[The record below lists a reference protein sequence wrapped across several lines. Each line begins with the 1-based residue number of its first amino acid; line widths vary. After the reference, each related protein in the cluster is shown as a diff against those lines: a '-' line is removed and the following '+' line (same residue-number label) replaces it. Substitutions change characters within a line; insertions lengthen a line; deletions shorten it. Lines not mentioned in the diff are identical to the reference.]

1 MTPARQ
7 LWTVFEPLH
16 AVTYFSA
23 EGRAALEGVGL
34 RGFWRGYF
42 ASRVA
47 PLGRTEPAVVTAL
60 FGGFAPRMVERA
72 IPSVW
77 ELASPERSLEARL
90 EGSAAALARLLEGQD
105 EAVTES
111 ADLLRTV
118 ATAAAT
124 GGRALGAANAAL
136 PWPTAPHQ
144 VLWQAST
151 VLRELRG
158 DGHVLAQLTVGL
170 DGLTTMVLRT
180 GLDLTREVLQPN
192 RGWPDEEWVAAL
204 AELVDRG
211 LLSADGAITAAG
223 RDLLTRAEA
232 LTDELAT
239 QPWTAAGPEVT
250 ERFRTLAAPLAQL
263 ALAELPPITP
273 IGLPAP

>member
-7 LWTVFEPLH
+7 LWTLFEPLH
-16 AVTYFSA
+16 AVTYFSQ
-23 EGRAALEGVGL
+23 EGRAALADVGL

-47 PLGRTEPAVVTAL
+47 PLGRPEPAVVTAL
-60 FGGFAPRMVERA
+60 FGGFAPGMVERA

-90 EGSAAALARLLEGQD
+90 QGSAAALARLLEGRD
-105 EAVTES
+105 DAVAEA
-111 ADLLRTV
+111 ADLLRAV
-118 ATAAAT
+118 ATAAET

-136 PWPTAPHQ
+136 PWPTAPHE
-144 VLWQAST
+144 VLWQAAT

-192 RGWPDEEWVAAL
+192 RGWTDEEWDAAH
-204 AELVDRG
+204 AGLVNRG
-211 LLSADGAITAAG
+211 LLADDAITEAG

-239 QPWTAAGPEVT
+239 QPWTAAGHDVT
-250 ERFRTLAAPLAQL
+250 ERFRVVAAPLAQL
-263 ALAELPPITP
+263 VRAELPPVTP
-273 IGLPAP
+273 IGLPAR